1 MMADRFDPT
10 FEAIYDGGRK
20 IHPRDADPDGVD
32 AHGLRIARRE
42 RAARHIR
49 ESMERATGSQV
60 AREGAGNDRGGLF
73 GRHRDDV
80 AIRLR

>member
-1 MMADRFDPT
+1 MADRFDPT
-10 FEAIYDGGRK
+10 FEAIRDGGWK
-20 IHPRDADPDGVD
+20 VHPRDAGSDGAD
-32 AHGLRIARRE
+32 AHGLQIARRE

-49 ESMERATGSQV
+49 ESMERTTGSLV
-60 AREGAGNDRGGLF
+60 VREGAVNGRGGLF